1 MVDMTGPNDNT
12 VPAAPSAGIPAR
24 SRVDPQADHRV
35 GRHGDRLA
43 RWAAIALGASLPI
56 STALDNILLALIV
69 IGWIISAG
77 FRAKWSAI
85 RASWTSLALIA
96 ICVLAA
102 IGVSY
107 TVAPLDVA
115 LRSLLKHLFLLAIP
129 ILLSLAWTQR
139 ERDLAIRAFAVAML
153 VVLALSYG
161 LAAGI
166 VPSGPGPLI
175 KGIATNPFVFKLQ
188 ITQNY
193 LMAFAVFIFAGYAI
207 NAARRAARA
216 GWALASLAAVINVG
230 VMVQGRTGYVVLLVL
245 ALVVLGHWY
254 GWRGLAVAV
263 LGGAVLVAGAYTSSS
278 TFRLRVDQVGTE
290 WAKWRE
296 GKPRESGGVFDRL
309 IFFAN
314 TVPIIEAHPV
324 LGVGTG
330 GFAEAYRTE
339 VAGTKQIVTQ
349 NPHNQYL
356 LTAAEQGA
364 VGLALLICLFCSVW
378 RDSRRRL
385 IARDRLIL
393 QSLLAATVVASLANS
408 MLIDHVETLFFAWGC
423 GIALAGP
430 RREAIQGRSAEVRHS
445 RASGNPV

>member
-1 MVDMTGPNDNT
+1 MTGPNDNT
-12 VPAAPSAGIPAR
+12 VPAAPSSDIPAP
-24 SRVDPQADHRV
+24 SRVDPQVDHRV

-85 RASWTSLALIA
+85 RESWTSLAVI
-96 ICVLAA
+96 A
-102 IGVSY
+102 IGVLAGIGLGY
-107 TVAPLDVA
+107 TVAPMEDA
-115 LRSLLKHLFLLAIP
+115 LRSLVKHLFLFAIP

-139 ERDLAIRAFAVAML
+139 ERELALKAFAWAML

-175 KGIATNPFVFKLQ
+175 KGIAANPFVFKLQ

-193 LMAFAVFIFAGYAI
+193 LMAFAVFLFAGYAI
-207 NAARRAARA
+207 NATWRVARA

-254 GWRGLAVAV
+254 GWRGVAAAA

-278 TFRLRVDQVGTE
+278 TFRSRVDQVGAE
-290 WAKWRE
+290 WSKWRSGE
-296 GKPRESGGVFDRL
+296 PRESGGVFDRL
-309 IFFAN
+309 IFYAN

-330 GFAEAYRTE
+330 GFAAAYRAE

-364 VGLALLICLFCSVW
+364 VGLALLLCLFYSVW
-378 RDSRRRL
+378 RDSRRCL
-385 IARDRLIL
+385 LARDRLVL
-393 QSLLAATVVASLANS
+393 RSLLAATVVASLANS
-408 MLIDHVETLFFAWGC
+408 MLIDHVETLFFAWVC

-430 RREAIQGRSAEVRHS
+430 RRKAIQGRSAQ
-445 RASGNPV
+445 G

>member
-1 MVDMTGPNDNT
+1 MGWMVDTTGPNDNT
-12 VPAAPSAGIPAR
+12 VPASPSSGIPAPT
-24 SRVDPQADHRV
+24 RVDRDFKRDV
-35 GRHGDRLA
+35 DRHGDRLA

-69 IGWIISAG
+69 IGWIFSAG

-85 RASWTSLALIA
+85 RESWTSFAVIA
-96 ICVLAA
+96 IFVLAA

-107 TVAPLDVA
+107 TVAPVQVA
-115 LRSLLKHLFLLAIP
+115 LRSLVKHLFLFAIP

-139 ERDLAIRAFAVAML
+139 ERDLAIKAFAVAML

-166 VPSGPGPLI
+166 VPSGAGPLI
-175 KGIATNPFVFKLQ
+175 KGIAANPFVFKLQ

-193 LMAFAVFIFAGYAI
+193 LMAFAVFLFAGYAI
-207 NAARRAARA
+207 HATRRAARA
-216 GWALASLAAVINVG
+216 GWTLASLAAVINVG

-254 GWRGLAVAV
+254 GWRGVAAAAI
-263 LGGAVLVAGAYTSSS
+263 GGAVLVAIAYSSSS
-278 TFRLRVDQVGTE
+278 TFQYRVDQVGTE

-309 IFFAN
+309 IFYAN

-330 GFAEAYRTE
+330 GFAAAYQADI
-339 VAGTKQIVTQ
+339 AGTDRLVTQ

-364 VGLALLICLFCSVW
+364 AGLALLLGLFYSIW

-385 IARDRLIL
+385 LPRDRLVL
-393 QSLLAATVVASLANS
+393 QSLLAAMVVASLFNS

-430 RREAIQGRSAEVRHS
+430 RRE
-445 RASGNPV
+445 PT